1 MALHSLF
8 SLILTLNRMSAAKFD
23 NETVELAEQL
33 SVPISGKIVEYTE
46 SESYYKISKLK
57 HAEKCDKDGIYLFS
71 LEIIKTDCSI
81 YEIWS
86 DKPES
91 ECNTSLL
98 AIIRPLKC
106 LILAKFINKKFENFH
121 GITCDTKLNINVEKN
136 VKLCDLS
143 WRESLKAYALRIPE
157 IKRPWNEN
165 LFLYVPM
172 LTNITDNS
180 SEEDRKH
187 PFGRT
192 GVAGQGNLNKLG
204 RNLHVTLI
212 VYKRTTYPCVL
223 SQRRNDGELHLPTY
237 FLHKNT
243 MSDYPFNKEM
253 ADTIKQGFRNHSN
266 PSIKERSEEL
276 FAEAKRST
284 NTMGEMKAIGDSDTD
299 DAWLEEVV
307 AEIKHNQHVH
317 LGNIN
322 FTPEMNSLSLEWK
335 RVTEQIDEYIMEL
348 KRKAGEHYPEPY
360 LTESELNQIDFKLT
374 EVGC

>member
-1 MALHSLF
+1 MADAY
-8 SLILTLNRMSAAKFD
+8 NRMLAAKFD

-33 SVPISGKIVEYTE
+33 SVPISGKI
-46 SESYYKISKLK
+46 
-57 HAEKCDKDGIYLFS
+57 
-71 LEIIKTDCSI
+71 
-81 YEIWS
+81 IWS

-143 WRESLKAYALRIPE
+143 WRENLKTYALRIPE

-172 LTNITDNS
+172 LTNITDN
-180 SEEDRKH
+180 EEDRKH

-204 RNLHVTLI
+204 RNLH
-212 VYKRTTYPCVL
+212 
-223 SQRRNDGELHLPTY
+223 Y

-360 LTESELNQIDFKLT
+360 LTESELNEIDFKLT
-374 EVGC
+374 EIGC

>member
-1 MALHSLF
+1 MF
-8 SLILTLNRMSAAKFD
+8 SKFKNRMSAAKFD

-33 SVPISGKIVEYTE
+33 SVPISGKI
-46 SESYYKISKLK
+46 
-57 HAEKCDKDGIYLFS
+57 
-71 LEIIKTDCSI
+71 
-81 YEIWS
+81 IWS

-143 WRESLKAYALRIPE
+143 WRENLKTYALRIPE

-204 RNLHVTLI
+204 RNLH
-212 VYKRTTYPCVL
+212 
-223 SQRRNDGELHLPTY
+223 Y

-360 LTESELNQIDFKLT
+360 LTESELNEIDFKLT
-374 EVGC
+374 EIGC

>member
-1 MALHSLF
+1 MADAY
-8 SLILTLNRMSAAKFD
+8 NRMLAAKFD

-33 SVPISGKIVEYTE
+33 SVPISGKI
-46 SESYYKISKLK
+46 
-57 HAEKCDKDGIYLFS
+57 
-71 LEIIKTDCSI
+71 
-81 YEIWS
+81 IWS

-143 WRESLKAYALRIPE
+143 WRENLK
-157 IKRPWNEN
+157 
-165 LFLYVPM
+165 LYKGFV
-172 LTNITDNS
+172 LLSS

-360 LTESELNQIDFKLT
+360 LTESELNEIDFKLT
-374 EVGC
+374 EIGC

>member
-1 MALHSLF
+1 MF
-8 SLILTLNRMSAAKFD
+8 SKFKNRMSAAKFD

-33 SVPISGKIVEYTE
+33 SVPISGKI
-46 SESYYKISKLK
+46 
-57 HAEKCDKDGIYLFS
+57 
-71 LEIIKTDCSI
+71 
-81 YEIWS
+81 IWS

-143 WRESLKAYALRIPE
+143 WRENLKTYALRIPE

-360 LTESELNQIDFKLT
+360 LTESELNEIDFKLT
-374 EVGC
+374 EIGC

>member
-8 SLILTLNRMSAAKFD
+8 SLILTLSRMSAAKFD
-23 NETVELAEQL
+23 NETIELAEQL
-33 SVPISGKIVEYTE
+33 SVPISGKIVEYTK
-46 SESYYKISKLK
+46 SEIKKYALLIIS
-57 HAEKCDKDGIYLFS
+57 S
-71 LEIIKTDCSI
+71 L
-81 YEIWS
+81 IWS

-91 ECNTSLL
+91 ECNTPLL
-98 AIIRPLKC
+98 AKIRPLKC

-121 GITCDTKLNINVEKN
+121 GITCDTKLNMNVEKN
-136 VKLCDLS
+136 ASLCDLS
-143 WRESLKAYALRIPE
+143 WRESLKTYALRIPE

-172 LTNITDNS
+172 LTNITDNK
-180 SEEDRKH
+180 EDRKH
-187 PFGRT
+187 PIGRT

-204 RNLHVTLI
+204 WNLH
-212 VYKRTTYPCVL
+212 
-223 SQRRNDGELHLPTY
+223 Y

-243 MSDYPFNKEM
+243 MRDYPFNKEM
-253 ADTIKQGFRNHSN
+253 ADIIKQGFRNHSN
-266 PSIKERSEEL
+266 PSIKERAKEL

-284 NTMGEMKAIGDSDTD
+284 NTMGKMKAIGDSDTD

-307 AEIKHNQHVH
+307 AEIRHNQHVH

-360 LTESELNQIDFKLT
+360 LTESELNQRA
-374 EVGC
+374 EVNVQ